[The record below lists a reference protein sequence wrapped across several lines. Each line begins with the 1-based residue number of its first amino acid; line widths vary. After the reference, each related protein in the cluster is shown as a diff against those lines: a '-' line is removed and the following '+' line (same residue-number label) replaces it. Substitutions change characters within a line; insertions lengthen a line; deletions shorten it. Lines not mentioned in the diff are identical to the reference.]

1 MFYPE
6 DIRKEFTRIE
16 IDNRVGGSQQ
26 SYLPDLGGRIVAAC
40 LKLEHNS
47 DAPNV
52 IICGNGPKIAK
63 TGEFLAN
70 QQETIRVFSKNR
82 SNRREY
88 KGMFKVLKSYTE
100 GDEFEYWVNRSN
112 RDPNEV
118 TRVIELEP
126 YLKNSR
132 RSPHGGKT
140 IRRM

>member
-6 DIRKEFTRIE
+6 DIGKEFTRIE
-16 IDNRVGGSQQ
+16 IHNRVGGSQQ

-70 QQETIRVFSKNR
+70 QQGILCFHSLL
-82 SNRREY
+82 Y
-88 KGMFKVLKSYTE
+88 WLYVLTY
-100 GDEFEYWVNRSN
+100 
-112 RDPNEV
+112 P
-118 TRVIELEP
+118 
-126 YLKNSR
+126 
-132 RSPHGGKT
+132 
-140 IRRM
+140 